1 MFLSKTGLLGIADTT
16 KDLLKKNRQLQKDID
31 SLKQQTEAFAQSVLS
46 NQQNRG
52 LLKQNQSPTPN
63 IQQLCNTTSSVA
75 TPIFAACTSGPMMS
89 QADSTEFASIL
100 SGIYDFELP
109 SVILAPV
116 AVEQVF
122 SHDQL
127 PSSEGQ
133 LNQSTPSSPPRKR
146 MKRYTE

>member
-1 MFLSKTGLLGIADTT
+1 MAGIGWSEIDAEERRRVEECFPVSISLIN
-16 KDLLKKNRQLQKDID
+16 DLIRYDNGFVMPRSYPEKLEK
-31 SLKQQTEAFAQSVLS
+31 
-46 NQQNRG
+46 
-52 LLKQNQSPTPN
+52 
-63 IQQLCNTTSSVA
+63 
-75 TPIFAACTSGPMMS
+75 
-89 QADSTEFASIL
+89 
-100 SGIYDFELP
+100 GIYDFELP

-127 PSSEGQ
+127 PSAEGQ